1 MAATKTPVNFY
12 EFKLTLSTKAVFSK
26 ATLKEACAGIAGAVR
41 ERSPYTLSK
50 VSCKPVAAASNK
62 PNGCCPRCGDTDP
75 VYGSIQ
81 IEGDTAF
88 QEAGC
93 NRCDASWNEV
103 YRNPVIEM
111 MN

>member
-1 MAATKTPVNFY
+1 MATTKTPTNTY
-12 EFKLTLSTKAVFSK
+12 EFKLVLSTKAAFSK
-26 ATLKEACAGIAGAVR
+26 ATIKEACAGIAGAVR

-50 VSCKPVAAASNK
+50 VSCKPVTEDKK

-75 VYGSIQ
+75 VYGSVQ
-81 IEGDTAF
+81 IEGDTAY

-93 NRCDASWNEV
+93 TSCDASWNEV

-111 MN
+111 TR